1 MNTTRCVGSATTI
14 TNTTFKLGEINIYL
28 SELGFGMWGEIFFG
42 KNSPCVMLCQISK
55 ISKPRIP
62 HPDEMVTDS
71 YYCASYVISEIVVD
85 LKMFKVVLQV
95 A

>member
-1 MNTTRCVGSATTI
+1 MFIWVSWV
-14 TNTTFKLGEINIYL
+14 LGC
-28 SELGFGMWGEIFFG
+28 GVKFFFG

-95 A
+95 AWNNRSQ

>member
-28 SELGFGMWGEIFFG
+28 SELGFGMWGEFVLV
-42 KNSPCVMLCQISK
+42 KKMMLCQISK